1 MKRKQKTHKPLV
13 PNNMQDGEFKEARI
27 KLTILR
33 ANVSSSIKIIHLLPD
48 Q

>member
-1 MKRKQKTHKPLV
+1 MEKKILV
-13 PNNMQDGEFKEARI
+13 HHNMQDGEFKEARI

-33 ANVSSSIKIIHLLPD
+33 ADVSGRIKIIHQLPA

>member
-1 MKRKQKTHKPLV
+1 
-13 PNNMQDGEFKEARI
+13 MQDGEFKEARI
-27 KLTILR
+27 KLTILG